1 MGWSSSEYLIRNPVF
16 FRHHAQR
23 NPYNGLREN
32 PREENTYSWMEILTT
47 APKRAMAITPHPDD
61 CEGGCGGTLA
71 KWVKEFG
78 TVASVVMC
86 TNGNKGTGDRE
97 MTSERL
103 AATRVVEQRNA
114 SDIVGVTDVVF
125 LAHPDGGLE
134 DTELFR
140 SQVTR
145 EIRRFK
151 PDVSLAV
158 DPYRTTSHTHRDH
171 RKSGQV
177 AIDAAFTYAW
187 SYQHFPEQI
196 TDEGLEP
203 HQVEQALLWGGED
216 PDVFVDIG
224 SYLDVKVD
232 SLGAHASQM
241 SSDRE
246 VRLQRVTN
254 NSGRHKEA
262 TGLDHAEG
270 FRRITFNLGSL
281 EWQLLHQ

>member
-1 MGWSSSEYLIRNPVF
+1 MTNYSEISKTTTESNQSLPPF
-16 FRHHAQR
+16 HAS
-23 NPYNGLREN
+23 
-32 PREENTYSWMEILTT
+32 REENAKNWMDIYKT
-47 APKRAMAITPHPDD
+47 APKRAMAVTPHPDD

-71 KWVKEFG
+71 KWIKEFG

-86 TNGNKGTGDRE
+86 TNGNKGTGDRG
-97 MTSERL
+97 MTSAKL
-103 AATRVVEQRNA
+103 ADTRVVEQRNA

-125 LAHPDGGLE
+125 LGHPDGGLE

-151 PDVSLAV
+151 PDLILCI

-177 AIDAAFTYAW
+177 ALDAAFSYAW
-187 SYQHFPEQI
+187 SYQHFPEHI
-196 TDEGLEP
+196 TEEGLEP
-203 HQVEQALLWGGED
+203 HRVEQAFLWGSED
-216 PDVFVDIG
+216 PNVFINIQK
-224 SYLDVKVD
+224 YLDIKVD

-241 SSDRE
+241 SSTRE
-246 VRLQRVTN
+246 ERLERIKN
-254 NSGRHKEA
+254 NSGRHREK
-262 TGLDHAEG
+262 TGLEYAEG

-281 EWQLLHQ
+281 EWQLMHR

>member
-1 MGWSSSEYLIRNPVF
+1 MTNYSEISKTTTESNQSLPPF
-16 FRHHAQR
+16 HTS
-23 NPYNGLREN
+23 
-32 PREENTYSWMEILTT
+32 REENAKNWMDIYKT
-47 APKRAMAITPHPDD
+47 APKRAMAVTPHPDD

-71 KWVKEFG
+71 KWIKEFG

-86 TNGNKGTGDRE
+86 TNGNKGTGDRG
-97 MTSERL
+97 MTSAKL
-103 AATRVVEQRNA
+103 ADTRVVEQRNA

-125 LAHPDGGLE
+125 LGHPDGGLE

-151 PDVSLAV
+151 PDLILCI

-177 AIDAAFTYAW
+177 ALDAAFSYAW
-187 SYQHFPEQI
+187 SYQHFPEHI
-196 TDEGLEP
+196 TEEGLEP
-203 HQVEQALLWGGED
+203 HRVEQAFLWGSED
-216 PDVFVDIG
+216 PDVFINIQK
-224 SYLDVKVD
+224 YLDVKVD

-241 SSDRE
+241 SSTRE
-246 VRLQRVTN
+246 ERLERIKN
-254 NSGRHKEA
+254 NSGRHREK
-262 TGLDHAEG
+262 TGLEYAEG

-281 EWQLLHQ
+281 EWQLMHR